1 MERDLLQKAVAE
13 RGGWGVTGPAPV
25 PAPFQGPA
33 GGGGMD
39 VDAGITYDRIV
50 TGIMPHGLSVI
61 EHNRGIVSKS
71 PLRICASIV
80 GILTG

>member
-1 MERDLLQKAVAE
+1 
-13 RGGWGVTGPAPV
+13 
-25 PAPFQGPA
+25 
-33 GGGGMD
+33 MD